1 VVSSGSVSDL
11 QQDEQ
16 PFLKE
21 RRMNK
26 NSPPEGKKS
35 YHPRQK
41 NESQGKIWET
51 HFTTTFYVPYR
62 HSLPNSTARRTNLTP
77 CLSLKLSQPERCR
90 GDPRAAGLRDRRNMT
105 GRSSPRTGPIKRPC
119 LLRLLKNDWP
129 KRKEGYGGTHLG
141 PSRQLRSQ
149 TDAVLDE
156 LVLGVIVVRRRLAVH
171 GLLPAIR
178 RRIHTHNRCG
188 SRARTA
194 KLPVPRVLRRDP
206 VAYNKKRLA
215 LSRRWR
221 VTGGWTS

>member
-129 KRKEGYGGTHLG
+129 KKKRG
-141 PSRQLRSQ
+141 
-149 TDAVLDE
+149 
-156 LVLGVIVVRRRLAVH
+156 
-171 GLLPAIR
+171 IR
-178 RRIHTHNRCG
+178 RHT
-188 SRARTA
+188 SWSQSTTA
-194 KLPVPRVLRRDP
+194 KSDRRSTRRASTGRNSSEEAVGCTW
-206 VAYNKKRLA
+206 VAA
-215 LSRRWR
+215 SH
-221 VTGGWTS
+221 TATDTHP